1 MDVDDMQEPDEIDES
16 LLIDAPHATQSMQ
29 PRDFGLKP
37 RRPFQCWTPEQKTRY
52 NLL

>member
-37 RRPFQCWTPEQKTRY
+37 RRPFQRWTPEQKTRY